1 MSGEANSD
9 QASAAEGSFQ
19 HHAGKRTPAEWVF
32 RLVLM
37 LIGLTIAHL
46 GVTLFLLPALGS
58 DPFTTFVQGLAGVF
72 GVSVGT
78 AHVAM
83 LLALMTLMLL
93 TTRGYVL
100 PGTVVCS
107 FCGGPIIDLFSWLL
121 RGWIYPAGPMWLRLA
136 SMLAGVVV
144 LAAGMSLVIKSDAG
158 TGANDLV
165 AVILTDKL
173 KRFQFRWVRV
183 ACDVFF
189 AASGFFL
196 GGVLGVG
203 TLAAALLIGP
213 AAQFFFPSMER
224 FVAGAVGRFFTGPGA
239 AGT

>member
-1 MSGEANSD
+1 MEETGGR
-9 QASAAEGSFQ
+9 AEGFA
-19 HHAGKRTPAEWVF
+19 HPAGKRSLKEWVL

-37 LIGLTIAHL
+37 LAGLTVAHL
-46 GVTLFLLPALGS
+46 GVTLFILPALGS
-58 DPFTTFVQGLAGVF
+58 DPFTIFAQGWASQF

-78 AHVAM
+78 AHVVI
-83 LLALMTLMLL
+83 LCFLMVVMLL

-107 FCGGPIIDLFSWLL
+107 FCGGPIIDMFSWLL
-121 RGWIYPAGPMWLRLA
+121 RDIVSSASPMLVRVL
-136 SMLAGVVV
+136 SMLAGCVV

-165 AVILTDKL
+165 AVIMTDKL

-189 AASGFFL
+189 AASGFLL
-196 GGVLGVG
+196 GGVLGFG
-203 TLAAALLIGP
+203 SLAAALLVGP
-213 AAQFFFPSMER
+213 VAQFFFPTMER
-224 FVAGAVGRFFTGPGA
+224 LVGMMVARFIPA
-239 AGT
+239 RSA